1 MFAHLFFLFA
11 LFFWLL
17 IFLLTRYSFLDVEVR
32 RHASGA
38 HLVQPERAGSAA
50 GGVGG
55 SRDAG
60 GGAPRPRGA
69 VLEWLSALEELE
81 ELDLSWCSL
90 DAPPDSL
97 FCLSRLTSLAL
108 AHNEIRAL
116 PPRLNALSNLRALD
130 VQCNS
135 ALGALPVEIGA
146 LHALQSLDVSHCALR
161 ALPREIA
168 LLGALTSLSANGNII
183 ESIPADIAAMT
194 SLVRLS
200 AAQVRSSFLLFA
212 SPILLFAHLFFCL
225 LSILLLLRM
234 RSSMSRSLISARRGA
249 SGPSRALTSA
259 GTAFARADSAAFRT
273 SACVVAGRA
282 RLPTVVCICLLAHC
296 AARPLVSR
304 ARFLRLAL
312 YCSSPFFSLS
322 SLFRSLLSLSLSRPP
337 ASHTCT
343 RALSLPPPQRHPPT
357 SAPRS

>member
-1 MFAHLFFLFA
+1 MC
-11 LFFWLL
+11 LL
-17 IFLLTRYSFLDVEVR
+17 IYSFCLLYSFGYSFFLLTRYSFLDVEVR

-225 LSILLLLRM
+225 LSILLLRM

-259 GTAFARADSAAFRT
+259 GTTFARADSATFRT

-312 YCSSPFFSLS
+312 
-322 SLFRSLLSLSLSRPP
+322 
-337 ASHTCT
+337 
-343 RALSLPPPQRHPPT
+343 
-357 SAPRS
+357 